1 MSGAQVLPDRV
12 IVAWDLDETIADL
25 MPATRDAWVGA
36 GGSALAFS
44 KLPFDFLKDPT
55 VEPELRAFVSRLWAD
70 AAFWRDLP
78 PSPLYPVFL
87 EALTMPDL
95 EHVIVT
101 SPWRGAFGACVQG
114 KHEWCEKH
122 APGVPVIFAKR
133 KEFIEADV
141 FIDDRLENH
150 RARYAFAKRRRGR
163 MPTMGIVPMS
173 EWTPPPP
180 STVYDP
186 EIPSACWLTSD
197 SVLGA
202 LRLIVN
208 AERREQKLPR
218 LR

>member
-36 GGSALAFS
+36 GGSALAFA

-78 PSPLYPVFL
+78 PSPLYPVFR

-133 KEFIEADV
+133 KEFIEADIFV
-141 FIDDRLENH
+141 DDRVENH
-150 RARYAFAKRRRGR
+150 IARVAFAHRRGR
-163 MPTMGIVPMS
+163 VSRMGVVPVS
-173 EWTPPPP
+173 EWTTPKAEVEGDVRGVSWRQAGELP
-180 STVYDP
+180 
-186 EIPSACWLTSD
+186 LF
-197 SVLGA
+197 
-202 LRLIVN
+202 LRYAIN
-208 AERREQKLPR
+208 CERRAQGLEPR
-218 LR
+218 